1 MNIYKPKIYF
11 KVTNTWGKT
20 CVIQPVFFPMESGLQ
35 FATIAGYGSGS
46 IFCGKEDKFI
56 FKGWQWVKLQPVKL
70 LYWIIEIAWRR
81 LRNQWP
87 WMIKQYFRKKDKDF
101 PF

>member
-11 KVTNTWGKT
+11 DVTNTWGKR
-20 CVIQPVFFPMESGLQ
+20 CVIHPVFFPMESGLQ
-35 FATIAGYGSGS
+35 FTTIAGYGSGS

-56 FKGWQWVKLQPVKL
+56 FKGWQWWKLQPVKL

-81 LRNQWP
+81 LRYQWP
-87 WMIKQYFRKKDKDF
+87 WKARQLFKKHKY

>member
-1 MNIYKPKIYF
+1 LNIYNPIFYYNG
-11 KVTNTWGKT
+11 TNTWGKT
-20 CVIQPVFFPMESGLQ
+20 CVIQPVFFPRESVLQ
-35 FATIAGYGSGS
+35 FATIAGYCSWS

-81 LRNQWP
+81 LRYQWP
-87 WMIKQYFRKKDKDF
+87 WKFRQLFKKNKY